1 MKTSKTELL
10 KSWERSGLITQKAV
24 LDAFCE
30 VNREDFVIEKF
41 REDAYG
47 DFPLSIGY
55 EQTISQ
61 PTTVVLMSQFLDL
74 SKGDRVLEIGS
85 GSGYSAAIISRIVGD
100 RGFVFST
107 EIIGELADF
116 AKNNLKKSGIFNVKV
131 KHTDGSFGLPRYAPF
146 DRVIIT
152 AAAPDI
158 PPPITNQL
166 KDGGILVAP
175 VGKNRFC
182 QKMLRATRRGK
193 DLQIEELGSFV
204 FVPLRGK
211 YGFSKE

>member
-131 KHTDGSFGLPRYAPF
+131 KHTDGSVGLTRYAPF

>member
-100 RGFVFST
+100 RGFVFTT

-116 AKNNLKKSGIFNVKV
+116 AKNNLKKSGIANVKV

-182 QKMLRATRRGK
+182 QKMLRAIRRGK